1 MHTWTSHVTSS
12 TVTSIEM
19 YLRTGFPYLY
29 ISIYRYSHLNK
40 LSMVSLFCSSGTFS
54 KEKCNIRYLHVTRGS
69 RNIFPWRLV
78 KKRHPVA
85 SELGR
90 AKVLQTRILTEKDL
104 ILACTGQFNEDGT
117 TMTIYPRHRV
127 EHAHGM
133 FWRPSRKCA
142 HPLHGN
148 RKGKPERG
156 VILEMSKCN
165 TFVPVGAG
173 KAGIYTCLPC
183 FKILWCSLG
192 LVETWSQDRG
202 EEGMGVEDRVLQGR
216 LPI

>member
-1 MHTWTSHVTSS
+1 MYTWTSHVTSW

-19 YLRTGFPYLY
+19 YLRTEFPYLY

-85 SELGR
+85 SDLGT

-104 ILACTGQFNEDGT
+104 ILACPSQFNEDGT
-117 TMTIYPRHRV
+117 NMTMYQRQRV

-133 FWRPSRKCA
+133 VWRRSRKCA
-142 HPLHGN
+142 HSVFMEIARASQRREWYWRCAKKSCQSATHSFQLEQV
-148 RKGKPERG
+148 RQEY
-156 VILEMSKCN
+156 IL
-165 TFVPVGAG
+165 V
-173 KAGIYTCLPC
+173 Y
-183 FKILWCSLG
+183 
-192 LVETWSQDRG
+192 
-202 EEGMGVEDRVLQGR
+202 RVLKFHGAPLAWLKHEVKIVVSR
-216 LPI
+216 GWG